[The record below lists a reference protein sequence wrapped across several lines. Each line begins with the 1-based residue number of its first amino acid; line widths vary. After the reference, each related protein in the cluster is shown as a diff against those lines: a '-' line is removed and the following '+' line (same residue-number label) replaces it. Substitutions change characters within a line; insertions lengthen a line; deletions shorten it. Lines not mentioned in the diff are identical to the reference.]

1 MPLFTIIAD
10 YGGGTYLAQ
19 IQARSA
25 KEAAIAWPKSPAVAE
40 LALLLDLPIASFK
53 EVLRKPELSPVRS
66 LSRCWCVTADL
77 GDQLLLL
84 HIVQSAEVERNK

>member
-1 MPLFTIIAD
+1 MPLFTVIAD

-19 IQARSA
+19 VRARSA
-25 KEAAIAWPKSPAVAE
+25 REAAIAWPESPAVAE
-40 LALLLDLPIASFK
+40 LALLLDLPIATFK
-53 EVLRKPELSPVRS
+53 EVLREPEVSPVRS

-84 HIVQSAEVERNK
+84 HIVQTAEIERRK